1 MSKGLT
7 SEQKRNL
14 TEAWSNTLRWRF
26 GGLDFW
32 RLSKKWKN
40 IRYNE
45 LASIIVDELDW
56 FLQNVDNPEFATS
69 IKGKDN
75 AED

>member
-1 MSKGLT
+1 MQGLT
-7 SEQKRNL
+7 PEQKRNL
-14 TEAWSNTLRWRF
+14 IENWSNTLRWRF

-32 RLSKKWKN
+32 CLSKKWKL

-56 FLQNVDNPEFATS
+56 FLRNVDNPEFS
-69 IKGKDN
+69 NK
-75 AED
+75 EQ